1 VRRAI
6 QFALCVLFL
15 AALACV
21 CYRRPVSD
29 DFDRYIYEAIV
40 RGKSQ
45 PIEAVYAIVKHEN
58 PRAEASSILDSPQHL
73 RELEPLYAIRPIY
86 LATIAL
92 LSRILP
98 PQSAINLVS
107 SVSLFGIGF
116 VVLLW
121 TKRPLL
127 TCLLLAASPVVLLGR
142 FGTPDALSALLLIA
156 ALWLLDHRLLDRRRD
171 LFALAFLFVS
181 LGVRT
186 DNILLLFAVLAWSAW
201 EKRLSYP
208 VVALTAAL
216 GLGIV
221 LAIDHWADAYG
232 WVVLFR
238 FSFVGGRYP
247 AQIPHTLAVREY
259 LSAFAR
265 GSLAV
270 ADRVAIWLLLAIV
283 AWKRCPNFLL
293 ILVAAAATVHFLL
306 YPSPEDRYLIWAY
319 IVTGVL
325 FIRSFENVIEKAG
338 STLSEI

>member
-1 VRRAI
+1 M
-6 QFALCVLFL
+6 
-15 AALACV
+15 ACV
-21 CYRRPVSD
+21 CYRHPVSD

-45 PIEAVYAIVKHEN
+45 PIETVYSIVKYEN

-73 RELEPLYAIRPIY
+73 RELEPLYAIRPVY
-86 LATIAL
+86 LATISL

-98 PQSAINLVS
+98 PQSAINFVS
-107 SVSLFGIGF
+107 SVSLFGIGLI
-116 VVLLW
+116 VLFW

-127 TCLLLAASPVVLLGR
+127 TCLFLAASPVVLLGR
-142 FGTPDALSALLLIA
+142 FGTPDALSALLVIA
-156 ALWLLDHRLLDRRRD
+156 ALWLLDRQRD
-171 LFALAFLFVS
+171 FFALAFLFVS

-186 DNILLLFAVLAWSAW
+186 DNVLLLFAVLAWLVW

-208 VVALTAAL
+208 VLALMAAL
-216 GLGIV
+216 ALGTV
-221 LAIDHWADAYG
+221 LSIDYWVGAYG

-265 GSLAV
+265 GALAV

-283 AWKRCPNFLL
+283 AWKRCPNSLL
-293 ILVAAAATVHFLL
+293 ILVGAAATAHFLL
-306 YPSPEDRYLIWAY
+306 FPSPEDRYLIWAY
-319 IVTGVL
+319 VATGIV
-325 FIRSFENVIEKAG
+325 FILSFERVIEKTG
-338 STLSEI
+338 EQSR